1 MSNDYKTRTMN
12 ERMRKRICCNSIAV
26 IVHRT
31 NTTQKKETTYRLML
45 NEGDLLRLILLGERD
60 RFRGCGDLECLRID
74 RERDLNI
81 KVER

>member
-1 MSNDYKTRTMN
+1 
-12 ERMRKRICCNSIAV
+12 
-26 IVHRT
+26 
-31 NTTQKKETTYRLML
+31 ML

-81 KVER
+81 KSKDNFSVSVSPRPVKETLP